1 MIREPAIFIQMLKDE
16 LMGTVANK
24 AIITELFNWMNLA
37 QLLNVR
43 KVQFFFFS
51 NGCFSDFLSINLC
64 KISFTRQPIVMNEHG
79 NVLNYEH
86 ILNKFDR

>member
-1 MIREPAIFIQMLKDE
+1 MLKDE

-51 NGCFSDFLSINLC
+51 CFSDFLSINLC
-64 KISFTRQPIVMNEHG
+64 KISFSKQPIVMNEHG
-79 NVLNYEH
+79 NVQSYVH

>member
-1 MIREPAIFIQMLKDE
+1 MIREPAIFTDAQDE

-43 KVQFFFFS
+43 KVQFFFLS
-51 NGCFSDFLSINLC
+51 NAVVFL
-64 KISFTRQPIVMNEHG
+64 ISLVLICAKFHFLG
-79 NVLNYEH
+79 NQL
-86 ILNKFDR
+86 